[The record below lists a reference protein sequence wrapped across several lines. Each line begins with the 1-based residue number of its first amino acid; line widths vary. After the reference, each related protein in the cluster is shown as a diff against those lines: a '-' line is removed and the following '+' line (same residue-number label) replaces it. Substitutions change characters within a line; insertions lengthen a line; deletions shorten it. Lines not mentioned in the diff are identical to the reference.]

1 MRAIRTI
8 GAAPLSPEAVDGWRA
23 WSVVELDGELRL
35 SSLTRAEAWEPAA
48 PFVATCPRRRHAA
61 PGRLCSCGVYAG
73 AEPEELARLGRIA
86 GAAIGQVS
94 LWGRVAEHRRGYR
107 AAIAYPS
114 RLRLVCV
121 TCLGQGIGE
130 PASRVDRDPSAPARL
145 FPLCE
150 PHAEGRTL
158 PPAAPVQER
167 LLQSYL
173 VEMVPDGSIERI
185 RREPQVDRERRR
197 VRRRRT
203 VIALA
208 AFVIVAVGAL
218 VQGTPPIA
226 PGPTAA
232 VQPVTVEAPGRQ
244 ARSGVQLPLERSG
257 NGLISSPR
265 LRVLLLTPDQFGE
278 PRCGTITLSD
288 VAPAECADPIAGV
301 FVEDVGPAGAHRE
314 GTCSDATVVITR
326 KGDRILCWRP
336 LPQN

>member
-1 MRAIRTI
+1 MRRFRTLR
-8 GAAPLSPEAVDGWRA
+8 AVPLSPEAVDGWRA

-35 SSLTRAEAWEPAA
+35 SSLTRAETWEPAA
-48 PFVATCPRRRHAA
+48 PFVARCPRRRHAA
-61 PGRLCSCGVYAG
+61 PRRLCSCGVYAA

-121 TCLGQGIGE
+121 TCLGQGMGE
-130 PASRVDRDPSAPARL
+130 PATRVDRDPSAPARL

-185 RREPQVDRERRR
+185 HRDPEVDRERRR

-208 AFVIVAVGAL
+208 AFIIVAVGTL
-218 VQGTPPIA
+218 VGDTRPIA
-226 PGPTAA
+226 PRSTA
-232 VQPVTVEAPGRQ
+232 VDQPSTVETPGRQ
-244 ARSGVQLPLERSG
+244 AQSGVQLPLERSG

-265 LRVLLLTPDQFGE
+265 MRVLLLTPDQFGA
-278 PRCGTITLSD
+278 PRCGTITPSD
-288 VAPAECADPIAGV
+288 VVPAECADPVADV
-301 FVEDVGPAGAHRE
+301 FVDDVGPAGAHRE
-314 GTCSDATVVITR
+314 GTCSDATIVITR
-326 KGDRILCWRP
+326 RGDRILCWRS
-336 LPQN
+336 LPPS

>member
-1 MRAIRTI
+1 MRAFRTLR
-8 GAAPLSPEAVDGWRA
+8 AVPLSPEAVHGWRA

-35 SSLTRAEAWEPAA
+35 SSLTRAETWEPAA
-48 PFVATCPRRRHAA
+48 PFVATCPRRRHTA
-61 PGRLCSCGVYAG
+61 PRRLCSCGVYAA

-121 TCLGQGIGE
+121 TCLGQGMGE
-130 PASRVDRDPSAPARL
+130 PATRVDRDPSAPGRL

-150 PHAEGRTL
+150 PHAKGRTL

-185 RREPQVDRERRR
+185 HRDREVDRERSR

-203 VIALA
+203 AIALA

-218 VQGTPPIA
+218 LGDTRPA
-226 PGPTAA
+226 PRATAA
-232 VQPVTVEAPGRQ
+232 AQPSTRQTPGRQ
-244 ARSGVQLPLERSG
+244 AQSGVQLPLERSG

-265 LRVLLLTPDQFGE
+265 MRVLLLTPDQFGA
-278 PRCGTITLSD
+278 PRCGTITPTD
-288 VAPAECADPIAGV
+288 VVPAECADPVAEV
-301 FVEDVGPAGAHRE
+301 FVDDVGPAGAHRE

-326 KGDRILCWRP
+326 KGDRILCWRA
-336 LPQN
+336 LPQT

>member
-1 MRAIRTI
+1 MQAFRAF
-8 GAAPLSPEAVDGWRA
+8 GSVPLSPEPVDGWRA

-35 SSLTRAEAWEPAA
+35 SSLTRAETWEPVA
-48 PFVATCPRRRHAA
+48 PFVATCARRQHAA
-61 PGRLCSCGVYAG
+61 PGRRCSCGVYAG
-73 AEPEELARLGRIA
+73 GEPEELARLGRIA

-121 TCLGQGIGE
+121 TCLGQGMGE
-130 PASRVDRDPSAPARL
+130 PATRVDRDPSAPSRL

-185 RREPQVDRERRR
+185 RRDLQVDRERRR

-208 AFVIVAVGAL
+208 AIVIVAVGAL
-218 VQGTPPIA
+218 VQGTRPLPPGSTIA
-226 PGPTAA
+226 VRPTVETPGPQA
-232 VQPVTVEAPGRQ
+232 QSHVE
-244 ARSGVQLPLERSG
+244 LPLERSG

-265 LRVLLLTPDQFGE
+265 LRVLLLTPDQFGA
-278 PRCGTITLSD
+278 PRCGTITSSD
-288 VAPAECADPIAGV
+288 VAPAECADPFADV

-326 KGDRILCWRP
+326 KGDRILCWRS
-336 LPQN
+336 LPPT